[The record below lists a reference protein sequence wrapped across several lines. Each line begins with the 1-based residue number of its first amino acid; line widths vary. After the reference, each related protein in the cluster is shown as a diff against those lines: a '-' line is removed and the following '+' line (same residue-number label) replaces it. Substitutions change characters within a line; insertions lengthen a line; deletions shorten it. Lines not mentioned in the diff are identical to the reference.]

1 MTCILLGIG
10 NPLKGDDGFGPCV
23 AELMAD
29 APDWLAWDCGPM
41 PENFAGHIAELR
53 PELVVLVDAAG
64 MGLAP
69 GELRRLAPG
78 TMGGLVLSTHSMPLS
93 LLMARL
99 AETAGEVVLI
109 GVEPVEVA
117 LGEGLSPPVAAAAE
131 RLARLLRAGRW
142 REVEAL

>member
-1 MTCILLGIG
+1 MTRVLLGIG
-10 NPLKGDDGFGPCV
+10 NPFKGDDGFGPRV

-29 APDWLAWDCGPM
+29 APDWRAWDCGPM
-41 PENFAGHIAELR
+41 PENFAGRIAKLR

-69 GELRRLAPG
+69 GELRRLASG
-78 TMGGLVLSTHSMPLS
+78 TMSGFALSTHSMPLS

-99 AETAGEVVLI
+99 AEAAAEVVLI
-109 GVEPVEVA
+109 GAEPVEVA

-131 RLARLLRAGRW
+131 RLARLLRTGRW
-142 REVEAL
+142 REITEL